1 VSKSREE
8 ELFRKAVAAFK
19 AGDLETAHDL
29 FRQVVDMDG
38 VHKAKAE
45 EYLAKIKRRGARPKR
60 GWREE
65 GRDPGPSAIKPN
77 IPPDTQTAPPSRRGY
92 DVDRD
97 PCSVP
102 DTEAA
107 PPGWYDEIKAPAPH
121 IIFPEPPRAYH
132 VTPFPEPETA
142 KVVAPQNQVLRR
154 TPHMDLDPAPPVAP
168 GARIKVTVYTDAQK
182 MREGEEGED
191 VTIEAP
197 REQKQ
202 FDLTV
207 WLVVGEPF
215 EVEGPAVRPLTLL
228 RDKER
233 SKNAEFT
240 VVRKASAANAGP
252 VTFSAL
258 FAYQGRACGRVS
270 RQVQL
275 AAGAAGP
282 AREPLPQPGI
292 AVDAIA
298 KPADLSVRI
307 VASDQDERLFQCIVQ
322 TPLLPA
328 YQQGQTGPWRL
339 PSIAGV
345 FVKGLMANFTAP
357 GATNPVRTS
366 ELVGAGVQLFEAA
379 PKIFQKVFWEMID
392 AKVPLRTIS
401 IVTEEPYI
409 PWELMVPTRPGRDG
423 EEEQRKPLGVE
434 FLVSRW
440 TSREHIQAPQRIP
453 LRDAWVVAPTDS
465 KLASAE
471 EEAALVLKEIT
482 GERVTPASIAMLV
495 QDLGK
500 QGRSLLHFIC
510 HGESGDDGGQILIL
524 EKKEKLNA
532 GFLRGMKPE
541 VKKAFRASK
550 PLVFLNACQVGRVV
564 PALIG
569 VGGFAEQF
577 MILGASGVIAPLW
590 SVKDSIA
597 HELAVAL
604 YQRIE
609 QEPQTPFA
617 EILRDLRKRSY
628 ADEGGEDTWA
638 AYCFYGDPLAARG
651 E

>member
-1 VSKSREE
+1 MKS
-8 ELFRKAVAAFK
+8 V
-19 AGDLETAHDL
+19 ETA
-29 FRQVVDMDG
+29 
-38 VHKAKAE
+38 
-45 EYLAKIKRRGARPKR
+45 
-60 GWREE
+60 
-65 GRDPGPSAIKPN
+65 
-77 IPPDTQTAPPSRRGY
+77 
-92 DVDRD
+92 
-97 PCSVP
+97 
-102 DTEAA
+102 
-107 PPGWYDEIKAPAPH
+107 
-121 IIFPEPPRAYH
+121 
-132 VTPFPEPETA
+132 
-142 KVVAPQNQVLRR
+142 APQQILRR

-168 GARIKVTVYTDAQK
+168 GARIKVTVYTDAKK
-182 MREGEEGED
+182 MRDGEKGED

-215 EVEGPAVRPLTLL
+215 EVEGPAVRPLTIL
-228 RDKER
+228 RDEER

-275 AAGAAGP
+275 AAGAAEP

-339 PSIAGV
+339 PSIAGD
-345 FVKGLMANFTAP
+345 FVKQQMARFTAP
-357 GATNPVRTS
+357 GVSNQVRT
-366 ELVGAGVQLFEAA
+366 LALTGGGIHLFEAA

-392 AKVPLRTIS
+392 AQAPLRTIS
-401 IVTEEPYI
+401 VVTEDPHI
-409 PWELMVPTRPGRDG
+409 PWELMVPTRRRPDG
-423 EEEQRKPLGVE
+423 EDEERPPLGVE

-440 TSREHIQAPQRIP
+440 TSREHIQAPQRVP
-453 LRDAWVVAPTDS
+453 LRDSWVVAPSDS
-465 KLASAE
+465 KLAAAQE
-471 EEAALVLKEIT
+471 ESDLVVQELSGQRID
-482 GERVTPASIAMLV
+482 PASISALD
-495 QDLGK
+495 QALG
-500 QGRSLLHFIC
+500 GTPRTLLHVVC
-510 HGESGDDGGQILIL
+510 HGKTGNAGNQVLVL
-524 EKKEKLNA
+524 EKKEELDA
-532 GFLRGMKPE
+532 SYLRALKG
-541 VKKAFRASK
+541 VKKAFRAK
-550 PLVFLNACQVGRVV
+550 PFVFLNACEVGREV
-564 PALIG
+564 PALVG
-569 VGGFAEQF
+569 VGGFAEEL
-577 MILGASGVIAPLW
+577 MALGASGVIAPLW

-597 HELAVAL
+597 HQVAVAF

-628 ADEGGEDTWA
+628 AEEGGEDTWA